1 MEQKNYSNSDIPAD
15 VKEFA
20 MNWMKSAVE
29 NMLDD
34 RCFIEAI
41 LFDNFSHF
49 ISFLHDQW
57 RVLDDEPTYLE
68 GLLAQFPG
76 AEDIDWTGF
85 IKQQMNN
92 MNPVIA
98 VTSSAIDSNDE
109 AITELYEVVTTLN
122 GLDIVYIVQPITASY
137 HVVTDV
143 TGSNTGTQ
151 YADFKFINEDE
162 SLNWY
167 RVTEEKD
174 IDTGFCFN
182 DLQLV
187 GNSVYSADW
196 FEEEGGISKSLEIYL
211 PEAPDNFSPYS
222 ENADY
227 LVRIVKKLYTKY
239 NLHVIGSELIDE
251 Q

>member
-1 MEQKNYSNSDIPAD
+1 MEQKNYSNCDIPAD
-15 VKEFA
+15 VREFA
-20 MNWMKSAVE
+20 MNWMKSTVE
-29 NMLDD
+29 DMISEDE
-34 RCFIEAI
+34 FQIEAI

-98 VTSSAIDSNDE
+98 VTSSAIDSDDE
-109 AITELYEVVTTLN
+109 AITELYEVVATLN

-137 HVVTDV
+137 HVVTDA
-143 TGSNTGTQ
+143 TGFNTGTQ

-167 RVTEEKD
+167 GATDDHD
-174 IDTGFCFN
+174 IETGFCFN
-182 DLQLV
+182 DLQV
-187 GNSVYSADW
+187 VNNSVYSADW
-196 FEEEGGISKSLEIYL
+196 FEGEDGMRKSYMIV
-211 PEAPDNFSPYS
+211 NFSEDREDELLEKAIRRLYMKF
-222 ENADY
+222 N
-227 LVRIVKKLYTKY
+227 LIV
-239 NLHVIGSELIDE
+239 VGSELIDE

>member
-1 MEQKNYSNSDIPAD
+1 MEQMNYSNSNIPAD

-34 RCFIEAI
+34 SCFIEAI

-85 IKQQMNN
+85 IKNRLNN

-98 VTSSAIDSNDE
+98 ITSQRIQMDMSVTK
-109 AITELYEVVTTLN
+109 LYEIKMMSNGEYYIDTISAEYSVVTK
-122 GLDIVYIVQPITASY
+122 A
-137 HVVTDV
+137 
-143 TGSNTGTQ
+143 TGAESEKSFV
-151 YADFKFINEDE
+151 DFKFENEDGA
-162 SLNWY
+162 LNWY
-167 RVTEEKD
+167 GVTVEKD

-182 DLQLV
+182 DLQIV

-196 FEEEGGISKSLEIYL
+196 FEEEGGISESLEFSL
-211 PEAPDNFSPYS
+211 PETSDEC
-222 ENADY
+222 ENEDY
-227 LVRIVKKLYTKY
+227 LVRIIKKLYTKY